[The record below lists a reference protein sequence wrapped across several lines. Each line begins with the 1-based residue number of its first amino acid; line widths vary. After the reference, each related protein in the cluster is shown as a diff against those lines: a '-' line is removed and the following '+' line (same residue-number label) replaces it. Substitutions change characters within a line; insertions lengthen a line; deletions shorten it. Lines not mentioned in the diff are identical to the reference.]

1 MRITEE
7 RQFFRDSLREF
18 LEEEIAP
25 DVEEKDQKALSKEE
39 VIDYQTTMKEQL
51 GIGFSPDVAEDYFGD
66 LAFYGI
72 GSEEISRVWPSLNVT
87 LNMSFPAMF
96 VEYASDETQDAM
108 MGKLESGEIIGGLA
122 VSEPKSGTDTV
133 HLNTTA
139 EPDVSEGTSDGT
151 REATAAS
158 RDGDEYVLNGQKTW
172 VSNAPIADVMLV
184 AAHNSETEAREMFLV
199 DQETSPFET
208 SKLEK
213 IGWKASPTGEV
224 YLDDVRVPR
233 ENNLS
238 VMISNAVK
246 EGKNLKD
253 MLPYPDSVVDLFFDL
268 KPLNAI
274 FAFMRTGMAL
284 MATGIAQAAL
294 EDSMAYA
301 KERESFG
308 KKIGEHQ
315 LIQEKIYGMKAKT
328 EASRRLA
335 YHAIDLL
342 DEADEDARLM
352 SSLAK
357 GYACEKCN
365 EVTYDGIQIH
375 GAMGLSEE
383 YPLERYH
390 RDARVMTIPD
400 GTTEVQKLIVGNEM
414 LGMSA
419 YS

>member
-1 MRITEE
+1 MKITEE
-7 RQFFRDSLREF
+7 RRFFRDSLREY

-25 DVEEKDQKALSKEE
+25 DVDEKDDEALSKEE
-39 VIDYQTTMKEQL
+39 IIEYQTEMKERL
-51 GIGFSPDVAEDYFGD
+51 GIGFSPDVADDYFGD

-96 VEYASDETQDAM
+96 VEFAADETKDAM
-108 MGKLESGEIIGGLA
+108 MNKLETGEIIGGLA

-133 HLNTTA
+133 HLGTTA
-139 EPDVSEGTSDGT
+139 RP
-151 REATAAS
+151 
-158 RDGDEYVLNGQKTW
+158 DGDEYVLNGQKTW
-172 VSNAPIADVMLV
+172 VSNAPVADVLLV
-184 AAHNSETEAREMFLV
+184 AAHNEETDAREMFLV
-199 DQETSPFET
+199 DQENSPFET
-208 SKLEK
+208 SELHKM
-213 IGWKASPTGEV
+213 GWKASPTGEV
-224 YLDDVRVPR
+224 YLDDVRVP
-233 ENNLS
+233 EDNNLS
-238 VMISNAVK
+238 KMISNAVV
-246 EGKNLKD
+246 EGKSLNE
-253 MLPYPDSVVDLFFDL
+253 MLPYPESVVDLFFDL

-284 MATGIAQAAL
+284 MATGISQAAL
-294 EDSMAYA
+294 DDSVEYA
-301 KERESFG
+301 QERESFG

-315 LIQEKIYGMKAKT
+315 LIQEKLYGMKAKT

-342 DEADEDARLM
+342 SEADEDARLM

-365 EVTYDGIQIH
+365 EVTYEGIQVH

-383 YPLERYH
+383 YPLQRYH

-414 LGMSA
+414 LGLSA

>member
-1 MRITEE
+1 MQINEE
-7 RQFFRDSLREF
+7 RRFFRDSLREF

-25 DVEEKDQKALSKEE
+25 DVDEKDDSALSKEE
-39 VIDYQTTMKEQL
+39 VIEYQTKMKEQL

-96 VEYASDETQDAM
+96 VEYASDETKDAM

-133 HLNTTA
+133 HLGTTA
-139 EPDVSEGTSDGT
+139 RP
-151 REATAAS
+151 
-158 RDGDEYVLNGQKTW
+158 DGDEYVLNGQKTW

-184 AAHNSETEAREMFLV
+184 AAHNEETDAREMFLV

-224 YLDDVRVPR
+224 YLDDVRVP
-233 ENNLS
+233 EDNNLS
-238 VMISNAVK
+238 KMISNAVV
-246 EGKNLKD
+246 EGNSLGE
-253 MLPYPDSVVDLFFDL
+253 MLPYPDSVVDLFFEL

-284 MATGIAQAAL
+284 MATGISQAAL
-294 EDSMAYA
+294 DDSIEYA

-315 LIQEKIYGMKAKT
+315 LIQEKLYGMKAKT
-328 EASRRLA
+328 EASRRIA

-342 DEADEDARLM
+342 GEADTDARLM

-365 EVTYDGIQIH
+365 EVTYEGIQIH

>member
-1 MRITEE
+1 
-7 RQFFRDSLREF
+7 
-18 LEEEIAP
+18 
-25 DVEEKDQKALSKEE
+25 
-39 VIDYQTTMKEQL
+39 
-51 GIGFSPDVAEDYFGD
+51 
-66 LAFYGI
+66 
-72 GSEEISRVWPSLNVT
+72 
-87 LNMSFPAMF
+87 
-96 VEYASDETQDAM
+96 
-108 MGKLESGEIIGGLA
+108 
-122 VSEPKSGTDTV
+122 
-133 HLNTTA
+133 
-139 EPDVSEGTSDGT
+139 
-151 REATAAS
+151 
-158 RDGDEYVLNGQKTW
+158 
-172 VSNAPIADVMLV
+172 
-184 AAHNSETEAREMFLV
+184 MFLV
-199 DQETSPFET
+199 DQENSPFET

-213 IGWKASPTGEV
+213 MGWKASPTGEV

-233 ENNLS
+233 DNNLS

-246 EGKNLKD
+246 EGKNLGE
-253 MLPYPDSVVDLFFDL
+253 MLPYPDSVVDLFFEL

-284 MATGIAQAAL
+284 MATGISQAAL
-294 EDSMAYA
+294 DDSVEYA

-315 LIQEKIYGMKAKT
+315 LIQEKLYNMKAQT

-342 DEADEDARLM
+342 SEADPDARLM

-365 EVTYDGIQIH
+365 EVTYEGIQIH

-383 YPLERYH
+383 YPLQRYH